1 MGIMKRSLW
10 LICWGSS
17 ILLGQYAYAEMP
29 KYAVCQGFSGQM
41 AEINKGKVQFSD
53 DKILSEIRYT
63 FLYDKQKIVD
73 DIGNEYILFVKDHG
87 LVGVAFWDLADSII
101 TFYPRDEIA
110 IMSKHSDFKSFST
123 QINMEYTAWTMVGRC
138 AYQF

>member
-1 MGIMKRSLW
+1 MKMMKRILW
-10 LICWGSS
+10 QICLGVGIS
-17 ILLGQYAYAEMP
+17 LGQYAHAEMP

-41 AEINKGKVQFSD
+41 AEISKGKIQFSSD
-53 DKILSEIRYT
+53 EILSEIRYA
-63 FLYDKQKIVD
+63 FLYDKQKILD

-87 LVGVAFWDLADSII
+87 LVGVAFWDLSDSII
-101 TFYPRDEIA
+101 TFYPQDEIA
-110 IMSKHSDFKSFST
+110 IMSKHSDFKSFSS